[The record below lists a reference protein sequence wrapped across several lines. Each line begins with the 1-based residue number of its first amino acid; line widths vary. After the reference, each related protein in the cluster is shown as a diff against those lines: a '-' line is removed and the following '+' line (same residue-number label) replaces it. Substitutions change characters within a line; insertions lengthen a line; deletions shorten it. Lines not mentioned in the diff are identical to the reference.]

1 MSGLRALAGGR
12 AMNTF
17 VLLTVLSVVGVWAL
31 FLALALFLRAICM
44 TLEDIGGPATRFYQP
59 PNFLAKIRL
68 GVRAI
73 ETQTA
78 ALGPAVTTLNGGLS
92 AVRDG
97 LVAIDANLA
106 GVITAASSQKGA

>member
-1 MSGLRALAGGR
+1 
-12 AMNTF
+12 MNTF
-17 VLLTVLSVVGVWAL
+17 VLLAAASVLGVWAL
-31 FLALALFLRAICM
+31 FGALALFLRAICM
-44 TLEDIGGPATRFYQP
+44 TLEDIGGPKTRFYRP
-59 PNFLAKIRL
+59 SNVLSKIRL

-97 LVAIDANLA
+97 LHAIDRNLG
-106 GVITAASSQKGA
+106 GVIDAASRQGGTR